1 MCLCYLKPRCAHL
14 LQQHQEADT
23 HNTPTRGYLEPGP
36 GRQLPWAPLLS
47 LSLSLL
53 RFLPIL
59 RTRPE
64 KSKMAL
70 EDSPPPLPLIL
81 AEQLAPR
88 FTLGCVHW
96 LSV

>member
-1 MCLCYLKPRCAHL
+1 MHN
-14 LQQHQEADT
+14 
-23 HNTPTRGYLEPGP
+23 NTPTRGRLEPGP
-36 GRQLPWAPLLS
+36 GRQLPWAPLLC

-53 RFLPIL
+53 RFLPLL
-59 RTRPE
+59 RTRPG
-64 KSKMAL
+64 KSKMTWKTH
-70 EDSPPPLPLIL
+70 PPPLPLIL